1 MMPDGGD
8 PMDAPVSGRPAPR
21 HETMFDSPMSGSQQN
36 AGRDVRPGPQ
46 PDSSVRFKR
55 EVRAI
60 ADVFKSIADD
70 EALPVSEKLRLMNEC
85 INDANAYMQ
94 RAS

>member
-1 MMPDGGD
+1 MW
-8 PMDAPVSGRPAPR
+8 
-21 HETMFDSPMSGSQQN
+21 DSPASGSRQS

-46 PDSSVRFKR
+46 PDDSVRFKR
-55 EVRAI
+55 DRCAGAI

-70 EALPVSEKLRLMNEC
+70 EALPTSEKLRLMNEC
-85 INDANAYMQ
+85 LNDANAYLQ